1 MQYPFSQRN
10 RRSIRLKNFDYTQ
23 AGAYFITIC
32 TNHKECLF
40 GEIIEGSMQL
50 NSAGVT
56 IRDLW
61 QAQALQFPSIVM
73 DAFVVMPNH
82 IHGIISTVGASLA
95 AAQPALV
102 APAKVPSITDIV
114 GAFKS
119 RSTLAYIH
127 GVNNDNWRGFDR
139 RLWQR
144 NYYEHI
150 IRNDVSLTGIR
161 EYILNN
167 PRQWELDCENP
178 TNCRRGA

>member
-1 MQYPFSQRN
+1 MQYSLSKRT

-32 TNHKECLF
+32 TNLKECLF

-50 NSAGVT
+50 NSAGVM

-61 QAQALQFPSIVM
+61 QAKALQFPDIVM

-82 IHGIISTVGASLA
+82 IHGIISTVGAPLV
-95 AAQPALV
+95 V
-102 APAKVPSITDIV
+102 APSTVPAKQPSITDIV

-119 RSTLAYIH
+119 RSTLAYIR
-127 GVNNDNWRGFDR
+127 GVNNDNWRGFNG

-144 NYYEHI
+144 NYYEHT

-161 EYILNN
+161 EHILNN
-167 PRQWELDCENP
+167 PRQWELDRENP
-178 TNCRRGA
+178 INCRRGA